1 MSLHPRANNS
11 VREAKGKEIH
21 SSMVSVIKGKNS
33 VMGEN
38 IKENMILNGGVGD
51 LERPFHVLET
61 RSGSWPGKVHRKELS
76 SQREHILLG

>member
-51 LERPFHVLET
+51 RSCKWGGGHVGMLCFLVNF
-61 RSGSWPGKVHRKELS
+61 SVNLK
-76 SQREHILLG
+76 LL